1 MIYWVVVSENLLA
14 DITPALKFKCDDIA
28 LLESLRST
36 GGWGG
41 GGIIPVFN
49 YSGGVLRLFQ
59 LFVGLLLWKKKKL
72 LSGKQKNEILKS
84 IHVIE
89 EINFLY

>member
-14 DITPALKFKCDDIA
+14 DIMPALRFKCDDIA

-59 LFVGLLLWKKKKL
+59 LFVGLLLWKKKTFVWQTEK
-72 LSGKQKNEILKS
+72 
-84 IHVIE
+84 
-89 EINFLY
+89 

>member
-59 LFVGLLLWKKKKL
+59 WFVGLLLWKKKTFVWQTEK
-72 LSGKQKNEILKS
+72 
-84 IHVIE
+84 
-89 EINFLY
+89 